1 MADRR
6 DTTVTLR
13 DEQRDDSS
21 SSLRARITAEGELEL
36 VGQDLGP
43 MTSMVSDDGE
53 YEYSWNVPVETLP
66 ALREVLGA
74 PADVD
79 LLDFLVEHF
88 SGPASQTLES
98 LVSGSGLG
106 TLTVI

>member
-6 DTTVTLR
+6 HTTVTLR
-13 DEQRDDSS
+13 DEQRDNNS
-21 SSLRARITAEGELEL
+21 SSLWARITTTGELEL
-36 VGQDLGP
+36 EGQDFGP
-43 MTSMVSDDGE
+43 MTSMVSSDGE
-53 YEYSWNVPVETLP
+53 YEYYWNVPVKNLP